1 MALNV
6 NSGWTAASL
15 LPTLAHGFSPGF
27 SVGSMIAPAQSSS
40 NPISLKGTT
49 TESASRMALLNKI
62 MGTGGATGTAGTAGA
77 PAVGSPA
84 QVAPK
89 TPTPPPNPNVIPNS
103 VNTTPATPAVPK
115 PTANPLAI

>member
-1 MALNV
+1 MAFNV

-27 SVGSMIAPAQSSS
+27 SVGSMLGSPAQLPAQLPAQSSG

-62 MGTGGATGTAGTAGA
+62 MGTGGAAGTAGTAGA
-77 PAVGSPA
+77 PIIGDPA
-84 QVAPK
+84 QVTPK
-89 TPTPPPNPNVIPNS
+89 PTTPAPNPNVI
-103 VNTTPATPAVPK
+103 
-115 PTANPLAI
+115 